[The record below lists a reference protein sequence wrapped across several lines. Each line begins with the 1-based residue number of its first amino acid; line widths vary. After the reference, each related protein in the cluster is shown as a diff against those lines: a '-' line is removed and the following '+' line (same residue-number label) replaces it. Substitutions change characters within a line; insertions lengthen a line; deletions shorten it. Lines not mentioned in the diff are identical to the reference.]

1 MKSSLDEQKKRRS
14 NQFKREMMMNTIE
27 IGKKVLLSEARM
39 LEMLASQLDGSLDLA
54 VQMLAECKGHV
65 IVSGVGTTGI
75 VARRFAHLLCNVGCP
90 ALFLHAGD
98 SLHGSSGAVK
108 KEDVVVLFSKTG
120 ETMETCNLAQ
130 IVSRRGTP
138 IITLSAR
145 PESTIGKLS
154 TILIRVDTPPE
165 VDPFGGLM
173 AVGSS
178 LAMEAVCDTM
188 IFGVLELKGTPRQEF
203 VSGHPGGI
211 IAKMASE
218 DSSKV

>member
-1 MKSSLDEQKKRRS
+1 
-14 NQFKREMMMNTIE
+14 MNIIE
-27 IGKKVLLSEARM
+27 IGKQVLLSEARM
-39 LEMLASQLDGSLDLA
+39 LEKLAYQLDGSLELA
-54 VQMLAECKGHV
+54 VRMLTNCKGHV

-98 SLHGSSGAVK
+98 SLHGSSGAIK
-108 KEDVVVLFSKTG
+108 EEDVVVLLSKTG
-120 ETMETCNLAQ
+120 ETMETCHLAE
-130 IVSRRGTP
+130 IVSKRGAP
-138 IITLSAR
+138 IITITAR

-154 TILIRVDTPPE
+154 TIVIQVDTPPD

-188 IFGVLELKGTPRQEF
+188 IFGVLKLKGTPRQEF

-218 DSSKV
+218 DSSK